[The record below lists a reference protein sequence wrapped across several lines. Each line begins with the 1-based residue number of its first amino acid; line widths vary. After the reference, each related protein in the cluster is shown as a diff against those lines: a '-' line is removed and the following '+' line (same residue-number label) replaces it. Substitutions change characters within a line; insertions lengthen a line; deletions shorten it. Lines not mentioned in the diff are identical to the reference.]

1 MTTLNVADA
10 NLRLITKLKERV
22 EKKGVLIVAD
32 NLGYKSQSTV
42 NKWIA
47 ANRIPDV
54 AVKKV
59 KDYLRGRK

>member
-1 MTTLNVADA
+1 MTTTNVADA
-10 NLRLITKLKERV
+10 NLRLVSKLKERV

-47 ANRIPDV
+47 SNRIPDV

-59 KDYLRGRK
+59 KDYLRGKK